1 MGSHRRYSTKR
12 PTLNQAVRK
21 DVGHTNDVIESMRR
35 LDRSMDDV
43 TYTYLGTTLTERLWF
58 EIKKFGRAVR
68 RELFYGVWAA
78 LKVTLILLFNIVGA
92 VLIISLIFWLLSIL

>member
-1 MGSHRRYSTKR
+1 MESRRGHSTKR
-12 PTLNQAVRK
+12 STLNQAVRK
-21 DVGHTNDVIESMRR
+21 DMDDTNDVIESMRR

-78 LKVTLILLFNIVGA
+78 LKVTLVLLFNIVGA